1 MGCSLIKSPY
11 MFVVPVKSTA
21 SDFLLVCR
29 FGDCVGEVMTIP
41 PGPLGTLRKDL
52 PRKSTVVGIPV
63 IQEVVRSSS
72 AVAEPSPLP

>member
-1 MGCSLIKSPY
+1 

-63 IQEVVRSSS
+63 IHEVVRSSS